1 MVENFGVGYII
12 NSEKFFT
19 YDIMVRYVT
28 VVITI
33 TVVIDVAG
41 QQGRR
46 WSALSAA

>member
-28 VVITI
+28 VVITM
-33 TVVIDVAG
+33 VVIDVAG